1 MINVMKNSNFR
12 VEELPSDEEFVNL
25 MKKYAY

>member
-1 MINVMKNSNFR
+1 MKNSNFR